1 MPKRSRTPSPERA
14 SDVTGAP
21 PAVGGAV
28 VPPLPPAAVALHE
41 GLVLVEVA
49 DPADLAA
56 MLADPRFAD
65 LVLAR
70 VGERAVVVLPHFA
83 PRLLLALAK
92 AGHVATVEGEP

>member
-1 MPKRSRTPSPERA
+1 MPKRPRTPSPDPALA
-14 SDVTGAP
+14 SPD
-21 PAVGGAV
+21 AVPFGGGAV
-28 VPPLPPAAVALHE
+28 VPPLPPGAVALHE

-49 DPADLAA
+49 DPADLA
-56 MLADPRFAD
+56 MLLGDPRLAD

-70 VGERAVVVLPHFA
+70 VGERAVVVLPPFA